1 MIQNLKKRTR
11 PIRPGDSRRSLNTL
25 GAEAAPGDWDRIVAL
40 ADHGRVVAIGETGL
54 DRYWD
59 FAPLELQQDY
69 FDRHL
74 RLATD
79 RKLPFVV
86 HCRECEAEVA
96 GMLRE
101 AATRSPLHGVLHAF
115 SGTAQ
120 MAATC
125 VELGLY
131 VSFAGMVTYRNR
143 KFRDLHEVAKA
154 VPDDRLLIETDSPY
168 LVPHPLRGKR
178 ERNEPA
184 LVIHTA
190 QWLAE
195 LRGTSLDK
203 LSCLTTANAR
213 QLLGL

>member
-1 MIQNLKKRTR
+1 
-11 PIRPGDSRRSLNTL
+11 
-25 GAEAAPGDWDRIVAL
+25 
-40 ADHGRVVAIGETGL
+40 
-54 DRYWD
+54 
-59 FAPLELQQDY
+59 
-69 FDRHL
+69 
-74 RLATD
+74 
-79 RKLPFVV
+79 
-86 HCRECEAEVA
+86 
-96 GMLRE
+96 MLRE